1 MRAARCSLHL
11 PRPYRASLKWVP
23 GMNAS
28 WSRRPDQVLPDRSNM
43 RGQVGAA
50 LAGQVSSR
58 FGKACCYMLA
68 LNDMLSCCHA
78 SRRCTSS
85 PPGLELWRCRGSA
98 ELIDALDTVLDKNSA
113 IYSFRREPNA
123 ASHNLALALYA
134 ECMKLWQEG
143 GGPQKRLNLLDKAPW
158 NSLTSLVR
166 TMDSTGEAAV
176 SP

>member
-1 MRAARCSLHL
+1 
-11 PRPYRASLKWVP
+11 
-23 GMNAS
+23 MNAS

-143 GGPQKRLNLLDKAPW
+143 GGPQKRLNLLDKAPGIRKIW
-158 NSLTSLVR
+158 RTMTHMVRRNSLTSLDR